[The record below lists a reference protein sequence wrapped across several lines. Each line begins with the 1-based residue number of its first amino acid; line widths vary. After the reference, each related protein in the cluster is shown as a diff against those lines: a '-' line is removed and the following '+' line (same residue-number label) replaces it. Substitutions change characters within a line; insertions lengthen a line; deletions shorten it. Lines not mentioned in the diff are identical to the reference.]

1 MLRVVWV
8 AAAVAVA
15 SILVTA
21 ASARPAAAGG
31 AIVFSAN
38 PEGQLVAQL
47 FSVSASGSGLRQLTT
62 GANPAIDPAFSP
74 NGKRIAFAR
83 FGVGIFTMDRNGGGL
98 RRLTKGGRDAYPA
111 WSPDGKQLA
120 FVRPVRTAWKVEI
133 LSLANRKLTQLS
145 KAPPAGRPSWT
156 KAGLLIPSGGDLL
169 RIDPKTGR
177 VLKYYGADIDA
188 ICGLNSVSLP
198 PSSSLLT
205 YMGSR
210 EPDPG
215 DKECGEGPCQRFG
228 LYLEHLTGKNRKP
241 KLFVKDT
248 GPAAFS
254 PDGKNIVYVVGGA
267 LFRKPIGSGPA
278 TLLPTGSVTLTVSGP
293 PTWR

>member
-8 AAAVAVA
+8 AASVVAA
-15 SILVTA
+15 LALVTA
-21 ASARPAAAGG
+21 ASARPAGTGG

-38 PEGQLVAQL
+38 PEGKLVAQL
-47 FSVSASGSGLRQLTT
+47 FSVSASGGGLRQLTS
-62 GANPAIDPAFSP
+62 GAYPAIDPAFSP

-83 FGVGIFTMDRNGGGL
+83 VGVGIFTIDRDGGGL
-98 RRLTKGGRDAYPA
+98 RRLTKGPRDAYPA

-120 FVRPVRTAWKVEI
+120 FVRPVATAWKVEI
-133 LSLANRKLTQLS
+133 VSLGNRKLKQLS

-169 RIDPKTGR
+169 RIDTATGR
-177 VLKYYGADIDA
+177 VLKYYDANIDA
-188 ICGLNSVSLP
+188 IWGLNSVSLP
-198 PSSSLLT
+198 PSSSVLT
-205 YMGSR
+205 YVGSR
-210 EPDPG
+210 EPDSG

-228 LYLEHLTGKNRKP
+228 LYLERLTGKNRKP
-241 KLFVKDT
+241 RVLVKDT

-254 PDGKNIVYVVGGA
+254 PDGKNLVYVVSGA
-267 LFRKPIGSGPA
+267 LFRKPIGSGAA
-278 TLLPTGSVTLTVSGP
+278 TMIPTGAVTLTVSAP